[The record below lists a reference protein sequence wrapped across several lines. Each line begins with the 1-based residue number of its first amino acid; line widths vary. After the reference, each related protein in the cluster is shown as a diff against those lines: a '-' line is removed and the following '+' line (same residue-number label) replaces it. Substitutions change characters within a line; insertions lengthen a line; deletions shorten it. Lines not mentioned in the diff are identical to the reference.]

1 MKLKQHCIHIS
12 QIVSAAGIVLLASLF
27 TGCKYLKKSNKK
39 DGIEVARVYGN
50 YLYLEDV
57 LAQMPVKLHGKD
69 SAAFIHNYAESWAK
83 QQVVLLH
90 AEKNLGDEQKDVEH
104 ELESYRNALITY
116 AFEKE
121 LVNQR
126 LDTAVSNAEIEA
138 YYNKNPQNFELK
150 DNIIKVIYIKVKK
163 NAPKINKLKEWYK
176 SEQPADR
183 KQLEDYCRQFAENY
197 FLEQDAWL
205 LFDDLLKEI
214 PIETYDKEQYLKNN
228 RFVEL
233 TDSAHLYFVNIKG
246 FKIKDSV
253 SPLSFER
260 DNIRSIILNKRKLTL
275 IEGMKKDVYNE
286 ALNANEIEIKK

>member
-1 MKLKQHCIHIS
+1 MTFS
-12 QIVSAAGIVLLASLF
+12 Q
-27 TGCKYLKKSNKK
+27 CKYFKKNKK
-39 DGIEVARVYGN
+39 QDGIELARVYDS
-50 YLYLEDV
+50 YLYLEEV
-57 LAQMPVKLHGKD
+57 LEQMPQKLHGKD
-69 SAAFIHNYAESWAK
+69 SANFVQNFAETWAK
-83 QQVVLLH
+83 QRVVLLH
-90 AEKNLGDEQKDVEH
+90 AEKNLDDDQKDVEH
-104 ELESYRNALITY
+104 DLESYRNALITY

-121 LVNQR
+121 LVNQK
-126 LDTAVSNAEIEA
+126 LDTSVSNTEIEA

-176 SEQPADR
+176 SE
-183 KQLEDYCRQFAENY
+183 KQVDKKPLEDYCHQFAENY
-197 FLEQDAWL
+197 FLEEDAWL

-228 RFVEL
+228 RFIEL

-260 DNIRSIILNKRKLTL
+260 DNIRNIILNKRKLTL
-275 IEGMKKDVYNE
+275 IESMKTDVYNE
-286 ALNANEIEIKK
+286 ALNKNEIEIKK

>member
-1 MKLKQHCIHIS
+1 MRKEKVFGLLLLF
-12 QIVSAAGIVLLASLF
+12 VSCLF
-27 TGCKYLKKSNKK
+27 MQCKYFKKKNNQV
-39 DGIEVARVYGN
+39 GTELARVYDS
-50 YLYLEDV
+50 YLYLDEV
-57 LAQMPVKLHGKD
+57 IEQMPEKLKGKD
-69 SAAFIHNYAESWAK
+69 SAAFVQNYAETWAK

-90 AEKNLGDEQKDVEH
+90 AEKNLTEDQKDVEH

-126 LDTAVSNAEIEA
+126 LDTSVSNEEIEA

-163 NAPKINKLKEWYK
+163 SAPKINKLKDWYRSDK
-176 SEQPADR
+176 ANDR
-183 KQLEDYCRQFAENY
+183 KALEEYCHQFAENY
-197 FLEQDAWL
+197 FLEENAWL

-228 RFVEL
+228 RFIEL
-233 TDSAHLYFVNIKG
+233 TDSAYLYFVNIKG

-260 DNIRSIILNKRKLTL
+260 DNIHNIILNRRKLSL
-275 IEGMKKDVYNE
+275 IESMKKDVYNE
-286 ALNANEIEIKK
+286 AIDKNEIEIKK

>member
-1 MKLKQHCIHIS
+1 MKLALNNIHIAR
-12 QIVSAAGIVLLASLF
+12 IGLKTCLLLF
-27 TGCKYLKKSNKK
+27 MFTLTQCKYFKKSNKQ
-39 DGIEVARVYGN
+39 DGTELARVYSN

-57 LAQMPVKLHGKD
+57 IEQMPEKLHGKD
-69 SAAFIHNYAESWAK
+69 SSMFVHNYAEAWVK
-83 QQVVLLH
+83 QQAVLIH
-90 AEKNLGDEQKDVEH
+90 AEKNLSDEQKDVEY

-126 LDTAVSNAEIEA
+126 LDTSVSNEEIEN

-176 SEQPADR
+176 SEKPADA
-183 KQLEDYCRQFAENY
+183 KPLEDYCHQFAENY
-197 FLEQDAWL
+197 FLEKDAWL

-228 RFVEL
+228 RFIEL
-233 TDSAHLYFVNIKG
+233 TDSAYLYFVNIKG
-246 FKIKDSV
+246 FKIKDSI

-260 DNIRSIILNKRKLTL
+260 ANIRNIILNKRKLSL
-275 IEGMKKDVYNE
+275 IEGMKNDVYKE
-286 ALNANEIEIKK
+286 ALNGNEIEIKK

>member
-1 MKLKQHCIHIS
+1 LKKNHLNINLTFS
-12 QIVSAAGIVLLASLF
+12 VVSICLLLTAALF
-27 TGCKYLKKSNKK
+27 TQCKYFKKSKNKQ
-39 DGIEVARVYGN
+39 GTELARVYDT
-50 YLYLEDV
+50 YLYLEEV
-57 LAQMPVKLHGKD
+57 LDKMPQKLHGKD
-69 SAAFIHNYAESWAK
+69 SVAFVHNYAETWTK
-83 QQVVLLH
+83 QQAVLMH
-90 AEKNLGDEQKDVEH
+90 AEKNLDDDQKDVEN

-116 AFEKE
+116 AFEKA

-126 LDTAVSNAEIEA
+126 LDTAVSNSEIEA

-176 SEQPADR
+176 SEKPNDR
-183 KQLEDYCRQFAENY
+183 KALEEYCHQFAENY
-197 FLEQDAWL
+197 FLEEGAWL

-228 RFVEL
+228 RFIEL
-233 TDSAHLYFVNIKG
+233 TDSNNLYFVNIKG

-260 DNIRSIILNKRKLTL
+260 DNIRNIILNKRKLTL
-275 IEGMKKDVYNE
+275 IEAMKIDVYNE
-286 ALNANEIEIKK
+286 ALNKSEIEIKK

>member
-1 MKLKQHCIHIS
+1 M
-12 QIVSAAGIVLLASLF
+12 ALAMILVICLF
-27 TGCKYLKKSNKK
+27 TQCKYFKKNNKQQ
-39 DGIEVARVYGN
+39 GTELARVYDT
-50 YLYLEDV
+50 YLYLEEV
-57 LAQMPVKLHGKD
+57 LDQMPEKMHGKD
-69 SAAFIHNYAESWAK
+69 SVAFVQNYAENWAK

-90 AEKNLGDEQKDVEH
+90 AEKNLSDDQKDVEY

-126 LDTAVSNAEIEA
+126 LDTAVTNAEIEA

-163 NAPKINKLKEWYK
+163 SAPKLNKLKEWYR
-176 SEQPADR
+176 SEKPADR
-183 KQLEDYCRQFAENY
+183 KALEEYCHQFAENY
-197 FLEQDAWL
+197 FLEEDAWL

-228 RFVEL
+228 RFIEL
-233 TDSAHLYFVNIKG
+233 TSGDYLYYVNIKG

-260 DNIRSIILNKRKLTL
+260 DNIKNIILNKRKLSI
-275 IEGMKKDVYNE
+275 IESMKKDVYNE
-286 ALNANEIEIKK
+286 ALNGNEIEIKK

>member
-1 MKLKQHCIHIS
+1 MRKNKQYSLVLKTS
-12 QIVSAAGIVLLASLF
+12 LAACLLFFSFLL
-27 TGCKYLKKSNKK
+27 TQCKYFKKSKK
-39 DGIEVARVYGN
+39 NEGTVLARVYSN

-57 LAQMPVKLHGKD
+57 LDQMQEKLHGKD
-69 SAAFIHNYAESWAK
+69 SADFVHNFAETWAK
-83 QQVVLLH
+83 QQAVLLH
-90 AEKNLGDEQKDVEH
+90 AEKNLSEEQKDVEY

-121 LVNQR
+121 LVNQS
-126 LDTAVSNAEIEA
+126 LDTSVSNEEIED

-163 NAPKINKLKEWYK
+163 SAPKINKLKEWYK
-176 SEQPADR
+176 SEKATDLMP
-183 KQLEDYCRQFAENY
+183 LEDYCHQFAENY

-228 RFVEL
+228 RFIEL

-260 DNIRSIILNKRKLTL
+260 ENIRNIILNKRKLTL

-286 ALNANEIEIKK
+286 ALNNSEIEIKK

>member
-1 MKLKQHCIHIS
+1 VIDSRVNTILKS
-12 QIVSAAGIVLLASLF
+12 TSFALALLLMVVLLSQ
-27 TGCKYLKKSNKK
+27 CKYFKKSKNRS
-39 DGIEVARVYGN
+39 GTTLARVSDS

-57 LAQMPVKLHGKD
+57 IEQMPEKLHGKD
-69 SAAFIHNYAESWAK
+69 SVAFVHNFAETWTK
-83 QQVVLLH
+83 QQVVMLH
-90 AEKNLGDEQKDVEH
+90 AEKNLTDEQKDVEH

-121 LVNQR
+121 LINQR
-126 LDTAVSNAEIEA
+126 LDTSVSNAEIEA
-138 YYNKNPQNFELK
+138 YYNQNPQNFELK

-163 NAPKINKLKEWYK
+163 NAPKLNKLKEWYK
-176 SEQPADR
+176 SEKPADR
-183 KQLEDYCRQFAENY
+183 LLLEEYCHQFAENY
-197 FLEQDAWL
+197 FLEQDSWL

-228 RFVEL
+228 RLIEL
-233 TDSAHLYFVNIKG
+233 TDSEHLYFVNIKG

-260 DNIRSIILNKRKLTL
+260 ENIKNIILNKRKLTL

-286 ALNANEIEIKK
+286 AINKGEVEVIK

>member
-1 MKLKQHCIHIS
+1 MPKKLK
-12 QIVSAAGIVLLASLF
+12 
-27 TGCKYLKKSNKK
+27 
-39 DGIEVARVYGN
+39 
-50 YLYLEDV
+50 
-57 LAQMPVKLHGKD
+57 GKD
-69 SAAFIHNYAESWAK
+69 SAAFVQNYAETWIK

-90 AEKNLGDEQKDVEH
+90 AEKNLSDEQKDVDH

-126 LDTAVSNAEIEA
+126 LDTAVSNQEIEA

-163 NAPKINKLKEWYK
+163 NAPKINKLKDWYK
-176 SEQPADR
+176 SEKEADR
-183 KQLEDYCRQFAENY
+183 KALEEYCHQFAENY

-228 RFVEL
+228 RFIEL
-233 TDSAHLYFVNIKG
+233 NDSAHLYFVNIKG

-260 DNIRSIILNKRKLTL
+260 DNIRNIILNKRKLSL
-275 IEGMKKDVYNE
+275 IESMKKDIYNE
-286 ALNANEIEIKK
+286 ALDKNEIEIKK

>member
-1 MKLKQHCIHIS
+1 MKQKHCI
-12 QIVSAAGIVLLASLF
+12 VSFSNRGLEIVLIVFVLLF
-27 TGCKYLKKSNKK
+27 TQCKYLKKSNK
-39 DGIEVARVYGN
+39 GNGTQLARVAST
-50 YLYLEDV
+50 YLHLEDV
-57 LAQMPVKLHGKD
+57 LEQMPEKLHGKD
-69 SAAFIHNYAESWAK
+69 SVDFIHNFAEAWTK
-83 QQVVLLH
+83 QQAVLLH
-90 AEKNLGDEQKDVEH
+90 AEKNLSDEQKDVEN

-126 LDTAVSNAEIEA
+126 LDTAVNNAEIEA

-163 NAPKINKLKEWYK
+163 SAPKISKLKEWYK
-176 SEQPADR
+176 SEKPADR
-183 KQLEDYCRQFAENY
+183 KSLEEYCHQFAENY

-228 RFVEL
+228 RFIEL
-233 TDSAHLYFVNIKG
+233 TDSTHLYFVNIKG

-260 DNIRSIILNKRKLTL
+260 DNIRNIILNKRKLTL

-286 ALNANEIEIKK
+286 ALNGNEIEIMK

>member
-1 MKLKQHCIHIS
+1 MLVITLTFS
-12 QIVSAAGIVLLASLF
+12 Q
-27 TGCKYLKKSNKK
+27 CKYFKKNKK
-39 DGIEVARVYGN
+39 QDGIELARVYDS
-50 YLYLEDV
+50 YLYLEEV
-57 LAQMPVKLHGKD
+57 LEQMPQKLHGKD
-69 SAAFIHNYAESWAK
+69 SANFVQNFAETWAK

-90 AEKNLGDEQKDVEH
+90 AEKNLDDDQKDVEH
-104 ELESYRNALITY
+104 DLESYRNALITY

-121 LVNQR
+121 LVNQK
-126 LDTAVSNAEIEA
+126 LDTSVSNTEIEA

-176 SEQPADR
+176 SE
-183 KQLEDYCRQFAENY
+183 KQVDKKPLEDYCHQFAENY
-197 FLEQDAWL
+197 FLEEDAWL

-228 RFVEL
+228 RFIEL

-260 DNIRSIILNKRKLTL
+260 DNIRNIILNKRKLTL
-275 IEGMKKDVYNE
+275 IESMKTDVYNE
-286 ALNANEIEIKK
+286 ALNKNEIEIKK